1 LTNPQRYAIIKI
13 QKRKGNKT
21 MRVEKTDVKAI
32 ILEIEEYQAM
42 EKVIEVLEE
51 LEHKFGTE
59 NSLMSAEDGELVGI
73 AELPRVRGIL
83 DALRNHRCWE
93 IHPQYFDGIRD

>member
-1 LTNPQRYAIIKI
+1 
-13 QKRKGNKT
+13 
-21 MRVEKTDVKAI
+21 MRVEKANVKAI

-42 EKVIEVLEE
+42 EKVIEALEE

-93 IHPQYFDGIRD
+93 IHPEYFDGIK

>member
-1 LTNPQRYAIIKI
+1 
-13 QKRKGNKT
+13 
-21 MRVEKTDVKAI
+21 MRVEKTNVKAI
-32 ILEIEEYQAM
+32 VLEIEEYQAM
-42 EKVIEVLEE
+42 EKVIEVMEE
-51 LEHKFGTE
+51 LERKFGTE

-93 IHPQYFDGIRD
+93 IHPEYFDGIN

>member
-1 LTNPQRYAIIKI
+1 
-13 QKRKGNKT
+13 

-93 IHPQYFDGIRD
+93 IHPQYFDGIRG

>member
-1 LTNPQRYAIIKI
+1 LTKAPRYAIIKI

-83 DALRNHRCWE
+83 DAFRNHRCWE

>member
-1 LTNPQRYAIIKI
+1 
-13 QKRKGNKT
+13 
-21 MRVEKTDVKAI
+21 MRVEKTNVKAI
-32 ILEIEEYQAM
+32 VLEIEEYQAM

-51 LEHKFGTE
+51 LERKFGTE

-73 AELPRVRGIL
+73 AELSRVRGIL

-93 IHPQYFDGIRD
+93 IHPEYFDGIN

>member
-1 LTNPQRYAIIKI
+1 
-13 QKRKGNKT
+13 
-21 MRVEKTDVKAI
+21 MRVEKTNVKAI

-59 NSLMSAEDGELVGI
+59 NSLMSAETGEIVGI

-83 DALRNHRCWE
+83 DAFRNHMCWE
-93 IHPQYFDGIRD
+93 VHPQYFDGM

>member
-1 LTNPQRYAIIKI
+1 LTKAPTHAIIKI

-83 DALRNHRCWE
+83 DAFRNHRCWE

>member
-1 LTNPQRYAIIKI
+1 MRTERTN
-13 QKRKGNKT
+13 
-21 MRVEKTDVKAI
+21 VHAI

-93 IHPQYFDGIRD
+93 IRPEYFDGIK

>member
-1 LTNPQRYAIIKI
+1 
-13 QKRKGNKT
+13 
-21 MRVEKTDVKAI
+21 MRVEKTNVKAI
-32 ILEIEEYQAM
+32 VLEIEEYQAM
-42 EKVIEVLEE
+42 EKVIEVMEE
-51 LEHKFGTE
+51 LERKFGTE

-93 IHPQYFDGIRD
+93 IHPEYFDGIMG

>member
-1 LTNPQRYAIIKI
+1 
-13 QKRKGNKT
+13 
-21 MRVEKTDVKAI
+21 MRIEKPNVKAI

-59 NSLMSAEDGELVGI
+59 NSLMSAEDGELFGL
-73 AELPRVRGIL
+73 AELSRVRGIL
-83 DALRNHRCWE
+83 NALRNHRCWE
-93 IHPQYFDGIRD
+93 IYPEYFDGIN

>member
-1 LTNPQRYAIIKI
+1 
-13 QKRKGNKT
+13 
-21 MRVEKTDVKAI
+21 MRVENANVKAI

-83 DALRNHRCWE
+83 DAFRNHRCWE
-93 IHPQYFDGIRD
+93 IHPEYFDGIK

>member
-1 LTNPQRYAIIKI
+1 
-13 QKRKGNKT
+13 
-21 MRVEKTDVKAI
+21 MRVEKTNVKAI
-32 ILEIEEYQAM
+32 VLEIEEYQAM

-59 NSLMSAEDGELVGI
+59 NSLMSAETGEIVGI

>member
-1 LTNPQRYAIIKI
+1 MRTERTN
-13 QKRKGNKT
+13 
-21 MRVEKTDVKAI
+21 VHAI

-59 NSLMSAEDGELVGI
+59 NSLMSAETGEIVGI

-83 DALRNHRCWE
+83 DVFRNYRCWE

>member
-1 LTNPQRYAIIKI
+1 
-13 QKRKGNKT
+13 
-21 MRVEKTDVKAI
+21 MRVEKTNVKAI
-32 ILEIEEYQAM
+32 IIEIEEYQAM

-59 NSLMSAEDGELVGI
+59 NSLMSAETGEIVGI

-83 DALRNHRCWE
+83 DAFRNHMCGE
-93 IHPQYFDGIRD
+93 VHPQYFDGIRD

>member
-1 LTNPQRYAIIKI
+1 MRTERTNVHAI
-13 QKRKGNKT
+13 
-21 MRVEKTDVKAI
+21 V
-32 ILEIEEYQAM
+32 LEIEEYQAM

-59 NSLMSAEDGELVGI
+59 NSLMSAETGEIVGI

-83 DALRNHRCWE
+83 DGLRNHRCWE
-93 IHPQYFDGIRD
+93 IYPEYFDGIH

>member
-1 LTNPQRYAIIKI
+1 
-13 QKRKGNKT
+13 
-21 MRVEKTDVKAI
+21 MRVEKTNVKAI
-32 ILEIEEYQAM
+32 VLEIEEYQAM
-42 EKVIEVLEE
+42 EKVIEVMEE
-51 LEHKFGTE
+51 LERKFSTE

-93 IHPQYFDGIRD
+93 IHPEYFDGIN